1 MKARQFF
8 WGFIGIAVSGFAS
21 PLHAGMTPAPG
32 ISEPIYRQ
40 ADVDAAYDLGFQQGQ
55 AAGILQCKGDPAS
68 CDIRLSDVL
77 TGAEFGETEPN
88 DHIVAADPIVPEHKY
103 WGQSYGLL
111 DNDWFFFTTNEPN
124 QIVTLNF
131 TVPFRDESSNVSD
144 WIVQVRDAAGNVYA
158 EFSTSFIA
166 GNTNGDNEI
175 TYPIFLGHVGTYYVV
190 VKPEGGTG
198 KVVSYYP
205 YNLAIALEYSGMDS
219 TPWDVNFYDVET
231 EPNDTR
237 EQADPIATGVTV
249 YGMLH
254 TTLVEENL
262 QIGGGQ
268 VTGDQTVA
276 RYIQTEEDWFVYK
289 SIGNEVVNLA
299 ICGRENCA
307 EGTWFIEV
315 QLVEPPADPE
325 DDPIVTNVLSF
336 NTKTPQVVRFG
347 LAAAGDYYMNVGF
360 EKTAEAECA
369 VYSGDVGCTKFS
381 FACAKGIQCTPA
393 TVCAPDDTDC
403 TPEPASCDPD
413 SSCDST
419 LGDPD
424 CKASECDEN
433 SSLEN
438 GEFKKVCD
446 EFGELCEVWAPSKN
460 TGALDVEYNFTWWG
474 TKLQPHTAETPAY
487 EEFLE
492 RPSWYEGR

>member
-1 MKARQFF
+1 MGLAL
-8 WGFIGIAVSGFAS
+8 
-21 PLHAGMTPAPG
+21 PLTAGMVPSPG

-55 AAGILQCKGDPAS
+55 SAGILQCKGDPAS

-88 DHIVAADPIVPEHKY
+88 DHIVAADPIIPEHKY

-111 DNDWFFFTTNEPN
+111 DSDWFFFTTNEPN

-131 TVPFRDESSNVSD
+131 TVPFRDEGSNVSD
-144 WIVQVRDAAGNVYA
+144 WIVQVRDAAGNIYA
-158 EFSTSFIA
+158 EFSTAFIA
-166 GNTNGDNEI
+166 GNANGDNEI

-198 KVVSYYP
+198 EVVSFYP

-231 EPNDTR
+231 EPNGTR

-254 TTLVEENL
+254 TTLQEV
-262 QIGGGQ
+262 QTSDGQ
-268 VTGDQTVA
+268 TTP
-276 RYIQTEEDWFVYK
+276 RYIQSEEDWFVYK
-289 SIGNEVVNLA
+289 SIGNEAINLA

-307 EGTWFIEV
+307 PGTWFIDV
-315 QLVEPPADPE
+315 QFVEPASDPGAA
-325 DDPIVTNVLSF
+325 PTVTNLISF
-336 NTKTPQVVRFG
+336 NTDTPQVVRCG
-347 LAAAGDYYMNVGF
+347 ITDPGNYYMRVGF
-360 EKTAEAECA
+360 ERSLDAEC
-369 VYSGDVGCTKFS
+369 VESHTELQCTSSAFI
-381 FACAKGIQCTPA
+381 CAKGKKCT
-393 TVCAPDDTDC
+393 TDQG
-403 TPEPASCDPD
+403 CDPQNQTCEPTCVA
-413 SSCDST
+413 CDP
-419 LGDPD
+419 LGNDPD
-424 CKASECDEN
+424 CVLLDAEEARCTVDDPAWTEICN
-433 SSLEN
+433 SF
-438 GEFKKVCD
+438 GEVEVCD
-446 EFGELCEVWAPSKN
+446 VWAPTQDAN
-460 TGALDVEYNFTWWG
+460 ALDVEYNFTWWG